1 MKLAVLYKKLK
12 NFIVFWGL
20 YTLELTSVSILDK
33 ITATA
38 STSAMSGKSA
48 TVIGENCVIE
58 GDVTFEKTI
67 EVHGKIV
74 GTLKIAENC
83 TSASLIIKK
92 SGIVEGDVYG
102 SDVVIEGEV
111 VGNVSGKKK
120 INIQNSAYV
129 SGNVYYDI
137 LDMQGGATVNGNLI
151 RNKGKEPQKLENK
164 SSAPLESVDND
175 ETNKK
180 LL

>member
-1 MKLAVLYKKLK
+1 M
-12 NFIVFWGL
+12 
-20 YTLELTSVSILDK
+20 SILDK
-33 ITATA
+33 ITSTTATGNKN
-38 STSAMSGKSA
+38 S

-67 EVHGKIV
+67 EVHGKII

-92 SGIVEGDVYG
+92 TGIVEGDVYG

-111 VGNVSGKKK
+111 VGNVSGKKEIK
-120 INIQNSAYV
+120 IENSAFI

-137 LDMQGGATVNGNLI
+137 LDVQGGATINGNLI

-164 SSAPLESVDND
+164 SSAPVESIDKN
-175 ETNKK
+175 ETNEK

>member
-1 MKLAVLYKKLK
+1 M
-12 NFIVFWGL
+12 
-20 YTLELTSVSILDK
+20 SILDK
-33 ITATA
+33 ITATTVTA
-38 STSAMSGKSA
+38 NKNS

-67 EVHGKIV
+67 EVHGKII

-83 TSASLIIKK
+83 TSASLVIKK
-92 SGIVEGDVYG
+92 TGIVEGDVYG

-111 VGNVSGKKK
+111 VGNVSGKKEIK
-120 INIQNSAYV
+120 IENSAFI

-137 LDMQGGATVNGNLI
+137 LDVQGGATINGNLI

-164 SSAPLESVDND
+164 SSAAIESIDKN
-175 ETNKK
+175 ETNEK

>member
-1 MKLAVLYKKLK
+1 MKI
-12 NFIVFWGL
+12 F
-20 YTLELTSVSILDK
+20 DK
-33 ITATA
+33 ITETATDDKN
-38 STSAMSGKSA
+38 S

-58 GDVTFEKTI
+58 GDLTFEKTI

-74 GTLKIAENC
+74 GTVKIAENC
-83 TSASLIIKK
+83 TSAALLIKK

-102 SDVVIEGEV
+102 SDVIIEGEV

-120 INIQNSAYV
+120 ISIENSAFV

-137 LDMQGGATVNGNLI
+137 LDMHGGATVNGNLI
-151 RNKGKEPQKLENK
+151 RNKGKEPQKIENK
-164 SSAPLESVDND
+164 SSAPIESIDKN

-180 LL
+180 LI

>member
-1 MKLAVLYKKLK
+1 M
-12 NFIVFWGL
+12 
-20 YTLELTSVSILDK
+20 SILDK
-33 ITATA
+33 ITAT
-38 STSAMSGKSA
+38 SATGNKNS

-67 EVHGKIV
+67 EVHGKII

-92 SGIVEGDVYG
+92 TGIVEGDVYG
-102 SDVVIEGEV
+102 SDVVIEGEG
-111 VGNVSGKKK
+111 VGNVSGKKDIK
-120 INIQNSAYV
+120 IENSAFI

-137 LDMQGGATVNGNLI
+137 LDVQGGATINGNLI

-164 SSAPLESVDND
+164 SSAAIESIDKK
-175 ETNKK
+175 ETNEK

>member
-1 MKLAVLYKKLK
+1 M
-12 NFIVFWGL
+12 
-20 YTLELTSVSILDK
+20 SILDK
-33 ITATA
+33 ITAT
-38 STSAMSGKSA
+38 SATGNKNS

-67 EVHGKIV
+67 EVHGKII

-92 SGIVEGDVYG
+92 TGIVEGDVYG

-111 VGNVSGKKK
+111 VGNVSGKKEIK
-120 INIQNSAYV
+120 IENSAFI

-137 LDMQGGATVNGNLI
+137 LDVQGGATINGNLI

-164 SSAPLESVDND
+164 SSAPV
-175 ETNKK
+175 
-180 LL
+180 

>member
-1 MKLAVLYKKLK
+1 M
-12 NFIVFWGL
+12 
-20 YTLELTSVSILDK
+20 SILDK
-33 ITATA
+33 ITATTA
-38 STSAMSGKSA
+38 TGNKNS

-67 EVHGKIV
+67 EVHGKII

-83 TSASLIIKK
+83 TSASLMIKK
-92 SGIVEGDVYG
+92 TGIIEGDVFG
-102 SDVVIEGEV
+102 SDVMIEGEV
-111 VGNVSGKKK
+111 VGNVSGKKEIK
-120 INIQNSAYV
+120 IENSAFI

-137 LDMQGGATVNGNLI
+137 LDVQGGATINGNLI

-164 SSAPLESVDND
+164 SSTPIESIDKN
-175 ETNKK
+175 ESNEK